1 MHRFFGLQA
10 CGTSPK
16 VAVLDTIHGAN
27 IISQKI
33 ADLGFY
39 SQAIEVYHRSESVA
53 MFDLIVAPV
62 HLWPGNYALFEAKA
76 LHKTII
82 SHHEAVGKLVKPS
95 CKVFE
100 ITGTHSKTSTA
111 MLLAKMLSSRYKIVS
126 HTTIGLQ
133 YWSQG
138 KETVLEKGLST
149 TPGNVI
155 RAAEAAEEK
164 DAQALICEISLGGV
178 GLADYG
184 ILTSFSGDY
193 RIAKDTKWATTAKL
207 QMISL
212 AKEGACIIANTDAK
226 VSPDMSFGDNGSVRV
241 EPDKVFLEGLEIPL
255 ELDEKLYFYGYQ
267 TAISGSIAAAYA
279 AGIDSTEIVEAL
291 QGFDGIEGR
300 MKVVKIGN
308 REIFDYSNSGLK
320 ASDVERALDKMSGN
334 KFALVVGEEA
344 ESVCEGLNIPA
355 LLELLKRRRDEIEFL
370 VIVGKRLMP
379 WGIEL
384 RAVLAHNL
392 TTGIEIARIQPN
404 ISKILLC
411 VKCFR

>member
-1 MHRFFGLQA
+1 
-10 CGTSPK
+10 
-16 VAVLDTIHGAN
+16 
-27 IISQKI
+27 
-33 ADLGFY
+33 
-39 SQAIEVYHRSESVA
+39 
-53 MFDLIVAPV
+53 
-62 HLWPGNYALFEAKA
+62 
-76 LHKTII
+76 
-82 SHHEAVGKLVKPS
+82 
-95 CKVFE
+95 
-100 ITGTHSKTSTA
+100 
-111 MLLAKMLSSRYKIVS
+111 
-126 HTTIGLQ
+126 
-133 YWSQG
+133 
-138 KETVLEKGLST
+138 
-149 TPGNVI
+149 
-155 RAAEAAEEK
+155 
-164 DAQALICEISLGGV
+164 
-178 GLADYG
+178 
-184 ILTSFSGDY
+184 
-193 RIAKDTKWATTAKL
+193 
-207 QMISL
+207 
-212 AKEGACIIANTDAK
+212 
-226 VSPDMSFGDNGSVRV
+226 
-241 EPDKVFLEGLEIPL
+241 
-255 ELDEKLYFYGYQ
+255 LDEKLYFYGYQ

>member
-1 MHRFFGLQA
+1 MHRFFGLLA

-16 VAVLDTIHGAN
+16 IAVLDTIHGAK
-27 IISQKI
+27 IISQTM
-33 ADLGFY
+33 ADWGLD
-39 SQAIEVYHRSESVA
+39 SQAIEVYHNSASVA
-53 MFDLIVAPV
+53 MYDLIVAPV
-62 HLWPGNYALFEAKA
+62 HLWPGNYALSEAKA
-76 LHKTII
+76 LGKNII
-82 SHHEAVGKLVKPS
+82 SHHEAVGKLVEPS

-111 MLLAKMLSSRYKIVS
+111 MLLAKMLSSRYEIVS

-138 KETVLEKGLST
+138 KDSMLEKGLST

-193 RIAKDTKWATTAKL
+193 KIAKGTKWATTAKL

-226 VSPDMSFGDNGSVRV
+226 VSPDISFGDSGSVRV
-241 EPDKVFLEGLEIPL
+241 EHNRIFLKGLEIPL
-255 ELDEKLYFYGYQ
+255 ELDEELDFFGYQ
-267 TAISGSIAAAYA
+267 TAISGSITAAYA
-279 AGIDSTEIVEAL
+279 AGIDLTEIVETL
-291 QGFDGIEGR
+291 QGFNGIEGR
-300 MKVVKIGN
+300 MKAVKVGDL
-308 REIFDYSNSGLK
+308 EIFDYSNSGLK
-320 ASDVERALDKMSGN
+320 VSDVERALDKMSGN
-334 KFALVVGEEA
+334 KLALVVGEEA
-344 ESVCEGLNIPA
+344 ESVCEGLNIPDVVD
-355 LLELLKRRRDEIEFL
+355 LLKRRRNEIKFL
-370 VIVGKRLMP
+370 VIVGKRLIP
-379 WGIEL
+379 WGNEL
-384 RAVLAHNL
+384 GAVIAHNL
-392 TTGIEIARIQPN
+392 ATGTEIARIQPD
-404 ISKILLC
+404 IKKLLLC